1 MASEK
6 KGSTST
12 TKVLAIVLIG
22 GGLTLVLCCGGGAW
36 FVYNRVGKMVTTDP
50 EAVRTRAA
58 AIADITIP
66 DTYQPQMSMDM
77 STIGLPMTMCMFGR
91 TSGDGGVML
100 MEMSGQLA
108 QNPEQMKA
116 QFQQGMQQQGQ
127 GQEINVESSE
137 TRTYQINGEDYEF
150 EFLKG
155 TRKQDNAAMRQV
167 MGVIPG
173 KTGTAFLMVFETE
186 ENWDE
191 SAITAMI
198 ESMGATLV
206 ETKDEAPEDGTAPEE
221 STTPEAGADADAPAT
236 QEESTT
242 PSDGAAGENQ

>member
-6 KGSTST
+6 KASST

-22 GGLTLVLCCGGGAW
+22 GGLTLVLCCGGAFW
-36 FVYNRVGKMVTTDP
+36 FVKNRFGQMMITDP
-50 EAVRTRAA
+50 AAVRTRAA

-66 DTYQPQMSMDM
+66 EVYQPQMAMDM
-77 STIGLPMTMCMFGR
+77 SAIGFPMTMCMFGR

-108 QNPEQMKA
+108 QDPEQMKA

-127 GQEINVESSE
+127 GQELNVESSE

-173 KTGTAFLMVFETE
+173 KTGTAFLMVFESE

-191 SAITAMI
+191 SAITGMI

-206 ETKDEAPEDGTAPEE
+206 ETKDEAPADGTTTEE
-221 STTPEAGADADAPAT
+221 ATTPEAGADAEAPAG
-236 QEESTT
+236 QEDATT